1 MFDSRAERGGMRVFS
16 PKGTVVILL
25 VGALVVV
32 GSLQLGRS
40 TSHVQADTMSFW
52 EAAGR
57 GLMTATVVNE
67 TYVRNGLTVTS
78 PVGIRLENAADVPVR
93 VSEEA
98 VLMSPHPL
106 ENPSPDP
113 FRTTPDDASTP

>member
-16 PKGTVVILL
+16 PKGASVILL

-32 GSLQLGRS
+32 GSLQLGRP
-40 TSHVQADTMSFW
+40 TGHVVSDPMSFW

-57 GLMTATVVNE
+57 GPMTATVVKE
-67 TYVRNGLTVTS
+67 TYLRDGTTVTS
-78 PVGIRLENAADVPVR
+78 PVRVHPQNAGDGPAAPFEAGVR
-93 VSEEA
+93 Q
-98 VLMSPHPL
+98 SPHPP

-113 FRTTPDDASTP
+113 LRT

>member
-16 PKGTVVILL
+16 PKGASVILL

-32 GSLQLGRS
+32 GSLQLGRP
-40 TSHVQADTMSFW
+40 TGHVVSDPMSFW

-57 GLMTATVVNE
+57 GLMAPKVVKEN
-67 TYVRNGLTVTS
+67 YPRDGLTVSS
-78 PVGIRLENAADVPVR
+78 PVRIRLEDAADLPAR

-98 VLMSPHPL
+98 ALMSPHPL
-106 ENPSPDP
+106 ENPSAD
-113 FRTTPDDASTP
+113 